1 MYLKQYFSVMDLDTD
16 VSSVFKKLNNQT
28 ISVLQSTY

>member
-16 VSSVFKKLNNQT
+16 VLSVFKKLNNQT
-28 ISVLQSTY
+28 ISVLQNTY